1 MKKYLFVWLLPLVW
15 VVCSLLSFIFPGD
28 EYALYGIS
36 SFVGV
41 WIVLVVDL
49 PGDIHS
55 PVFPLAIAVTGSVIM
70 ACFGL
75 ILTKLRVNIKLW
87 LVLYTIS
94 AIAILVLTISSFP
107 SLDRAIRKNGSLFAY
122 IFYSMNMAMY
132 TAVFLSITGKG
143 LTWLFR
149 KTFKKRA

>member
-1 MKKYLFVWLLPLVW
+1 MKKYLFLWVLPVGW
-15 VVCSLLSFIFPGD
+15 AVCSLASFIFPGD
-28 EYALYGIS
+28 EYGLYGIS

-55 PVFPLAIAVTGSVIM
+55 PIFPLAIAVTGSVIM

-75 ILTKLRVNIKLW
+75 ILTKLRVNTKLW
-87 LVLYTIS
+87 LVIYVVS
-94 AIAILVLTISSFP
+94 AVAICVLTISSFE
-107 SLDRAIRKNGSLFAY
+107 SFDRAMRKNGSLFAY
-122 IFYSMNMAMY
+122 IFYSMNMGMY
-132 TAVFLSITGKG
+132 TAVLLSITGKG

-149 KTFKKRA
+149 KTFRKSA